1 MSLSTRSFVKFS
13 PALDRRRLAALMFT
27 DIVGYSAIFHRDENL
42 AMNLLS
48 QKCNI
53 LREIFPAYGG
63 REIKTLGDG
72 FFIEFPS
79 VQEAVKCAYDIQ
91 SQLYQRNLGGMPE
104 EHFQIRIGVHL
115 CDFIATAEDAF
126 GNDVNISSRLE
137 KIAPA
142 GGICVSQ
149 QVVDQVSDK
158 LDLKF
163 KPLKA
168 RKLKNI
174 KRPVASYSVELPWAN
189 NRETISLSAQVQKW
203 IPKKITLQNS
213 ILFGS
218 IGLVGFAGLI
228 LWAMFLLPE
237 NVFTNPTA
245 LIHFVS
251 SWQSL
256 MILNPILAS
265 ILGVMWMCEPQDRR
279 LLYLSMIFTIGS
291 LSLVE
296 RTPVAITGLTA
307 EHLQLINILAVGLVS
322 FPFVALEALEK
333 GKRQIEVMA
342 NVALAVFVFTGMFLS
357 FEHEFV
363 ALRWTALGFAS
374 AASVYFSYIVG
385 SRISQTGTV
394 SLHDVRRF
402 ILVAMSAAAIVSQ
415 TSPQWGIDGI
425 APFLDVFFPV
435 AFPMYFTVFLIVGFV
450 FQEKSHNRK
459 ASVVQM
465 LQKVSGI
472 ASSADAYEEKL
483 SNIQEK
489 ICSYLNAERS
499 TIYLTDLKG
508 GSTHLRAQ
516 AIYGPTNKLKEVAL
530 EIDPQF
536 GLIGRVW
543 KTRSPLLVDDF
554 KKEDRLTAEERSHVK
569 TNEYRTRS
577 CLLCPLIIGNEMLG
591 VMTFSDK
598 RGNVPFNEEDL
609 RLVQL
614 IAKDVAMLSLH
625 ARFQN
630 MVDHFVSEK
639 LSELNNFAS

>member
-1 MSLSTRSFVKFS
+1 
-13 PALDRRRLAALMFT
+13 MFT

-53 LREIFPAYGG
+53 LRSIFPSYGG

-79 VQEAVKCAYDIQ
+79 VLEAVKCAYDIQ
-91 SQLYQRNLGGMPE
+91 SQLYQRNLGGMQDE
-104 EHFQIRIGVHL
+104 RFQIRIGIHL
-115 CDFIATAEDAF
+115 CDFIATDEDAF
-126 GNDVNISSRLE
+126 GNDVNVSSRLE

-174 KRPVASYSVELPWAN
+174 KRPVASYSVELPWLN
-189 NRETISLSAQVQKW
+189 NRETISFSSQVQKW

-213 ILFGS
+213 LLFAS
-218 IGLVGFAGLI
+218 LGLVGLAGLI
-228 LWAMFLLPE
+228 LWAVFLLPK
-237 NVFTNPTA
+237 NGFTDPTG

-251 SWQSL
+251 SWQNL
-256 MILNPILAS
+256 IILNPILAS
-265 ILGVMWMCEPQDRR
+265 SLWLMWMFQPQDRR
-279 LLYLSMIFTIGS
+279 LLYLSMVFTVGS

-296 RTPVAITGLTA
+296 RIPVAVTGLTTQ
-307 EHLQLINILAVGLVS
+307 HLQLINVLAAGLVA

-333 GKRQIEVMA
+333 EKRRIEVLA
-342 NVALAVFVFTGMFLS
+342 NLGLAAFVFSGVFLSYKHEFEALRVAALAFSIG
-357 FEHEFV
+357 
-363 ALRWTALGFAS
+363 
-374 AASVYFSYIVG
+374 ASVYFTYLVG
-385 SRISQTGTV
+385 SRISR
-394 SLHDVRRF
+394 SAPLPINDLRRWV
-402 ILVAMSAAAIVSQ
+402 LVTMSTAAIISQ
-415 TSPQWGIDGI
+415 MSPGWRIDGI
-425 APFLDVFFPV
+425 AQFLDVFFPV
-435 AFPMYFTVFLIVGFV
+435 AFPLYFTVFLMFGFV
-450 FQEKSHNRK
+450 FQEKSHLRK
-459 ASVVQM
+459 DHAM
-465 LQKVSGI
+465 KTMQKVSVI
-472 ASSADAYEEKL
+472 TCSAESYEDKL

-489 ICSYLNAERS
+489 ICSFLNAERS

-508 GSTHLRAQ
+508 GDTHLRAQ

-530 EIDPQF
+530 EVDPQH

-554 KKEDRLTAEERSHVK
+554 KKEDRLTSEERSHIK
-569 TNEYRTRS
+569 SNEYRTRS

-614 IAKDVAMLSLH
+614 IAKDVALLSLH

-639 LSELNNFAS
+639 LSELNQIA